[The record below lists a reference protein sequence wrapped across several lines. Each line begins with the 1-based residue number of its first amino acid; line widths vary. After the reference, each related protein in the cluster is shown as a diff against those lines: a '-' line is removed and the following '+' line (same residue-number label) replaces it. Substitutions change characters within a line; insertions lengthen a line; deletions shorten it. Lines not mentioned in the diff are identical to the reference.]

1 MNIAY
6 FVWEYPP
13 RLVGGLGTYADEIT
27 KQFEEMGHEL
37 TVFTMNDGGKLP
49 TNDKRGNSINIHRP
63 VVADASSIIPVFVD
77 EELRR
82 WGDEGL
88 HFFSDVL
95 NYNILSAHK
104 FVNRVAKERKFDLI
118 ACHDWLSA
126 MGGVIAKYNTGI
138 PLAFHVHS
146 TEYGRSGGGGSST
159 LKDLEYFTAK
169 QANMVV
175 TVSYA
180 MREELQRLNFPAE
193 KIRVMWNGVDE
204 KKYDMQNMKRD
215 DVRAYRK
222 SLGVGENEKMVLFTG
237 RLTLVKGI
245 DTLVRAMGKVV
256 AQQKNTKLVVL
267 GRGEMAGEL
276 KMIASQAGIKD
287 SMIMVDKWVDEKE
300 RLMLYAACD
309 VLCAPSRY
317 EPFGIVP
324 LEAMALGKPVVVGVG
339 GMRESVIDGRQGFY
353 CDPNNSEDIADKLLR
368 ILKDDKLA
376 RQMGREGRE
385 RIEKVFTWKKIANQT
400 IELYETVV

>member
-27 KQFEEMGHEL
+27 KQYAEMGHEL

-49 TNDKRGNSINIHRP
+49 TNEEKGRIAIHRP
-63 VVADASSIIPVFVD
+63 VIVDSSSIMPVFVD

-82 WGDEGL
+82 WGDGL
-88 HFFSDVL
+88 RFFSDVL

-104 FVNRVAKERKFDLI
+104 FINRTSKDKKFDLI

-126 MGGVIAKYNTGI
+126 MGGVVSKANTKI
-138 PLAFHVHS
+138 PMVFHVHS
-146 TEYGRSGGGGSST
+146 TEYGRSSGGGSST
-159 LKDLEYFTAK
+159 IKDLEYSTAR
-169 QANMVV
+169 QANMIV

-180 MREELQRLNFPAE
+180 MQEEIQKLNFPAD

-204 KKYDMQNMKRD
+204 EKYNMRNFRQA
-215 DVRAYRK
+215 DVGAYRK
-222 SLGVGENEKMVLFTG
+222 SIGVGENDKMILFTG
-237 RLTLVKGI
+237 RLTFVKGI
-245 DTLVRAMGKVV
+245 DTLVRAMGKVA

-267 GRGEMAGEL
+267 GRGEMDNEL
-276 KMIASQAGIKD
+276 KLLAAQMGVKD
-287 SMIMVDKWVDEKE
+287 KVIMVDKWVDEKE
-300 RLMLYAACD
+300 RLLLYASCD
-309 VLCAPSRY
+309 AMCSPSRY

-324 LEAMALGKPVVVGVG
+324 LEAMSMGKPVVVGVG
-339 GMRESVIDGRQGFY
+339 GMRESVIDGEQGFF
-353 CDPNNSEDIADKLLR
+353 CDPNNPEDIANKLLQ

-376 RQMGREGRE
+376 RQMGRKARD
-385 RIEKVFTWKKIANQT
+385 RVEKVFTWKRIAKQT
-400 IELYETVV
+400 IELYETII